1 MDEAEEFDP
10 GLIITT
16 RCLTGL
22 ALVFFLARVSV
33 QAVKRCDI
41 RWDSLT
47 LVASLVSLFSVSTLI
62 SINQGRIEQLCLTF
76 ISTDN
81 SNSRSYTDRCRR

>member
-1 MDEAEEFDP
+1 MSSHWTILPTVFLELSGMDEAEEFDP

-22 ALVFFLARVSV
+22 ALLFFLARVAV

-47 LVASLVSLFSVSTLI
+47 LVASWVSPFNADSD
-62 SINQGRIEQLCLTF
+62 QGR
-76 ISTDN
+76 TD
-81 SNSRSYTDRCRR
+81 